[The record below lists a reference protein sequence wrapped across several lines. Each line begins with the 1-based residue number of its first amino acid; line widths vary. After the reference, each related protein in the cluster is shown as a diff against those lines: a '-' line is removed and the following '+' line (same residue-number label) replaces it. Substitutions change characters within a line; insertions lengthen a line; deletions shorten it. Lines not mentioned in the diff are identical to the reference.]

1 MNRLFGIIVTAGI
14 IAVIVKFVTRRIT
27 ILEYERGLKY
37 KKGKFTEVLGPGCYW
52 YLPSFATIHKIDVRP
67 SYASISGQEVLS
79 SDGVTI
85 KISLAANYEVTDPHV
100 AVNKVQNYRDA
111 LYLELQLALR
121 DIIGSMDIDTV
132 LNSRSDIQTKLM
144 EMTGARIAELGLK
157 LHSASVKDIMF
168 PGKLKELFAQV
179 INAKKEGLAMLE
191 RARGETAALRNLA
204 NAAKLMESNPNLLQL
219 RLLQALGQSSGSTL
233 VLGISPNGQIIP
245 VKSKGASEHGQTEDE
260 PTQEI

>member
-1 MNRLFGIIVTAGI
+1 MDGLIAIIVVGGVV
-14 IAVIVKFVTRRIT
+14 AVIVKFFTKRIT
-27 ILEYERGLKY
+27 VLEYERGLKY
-37 KKGKFTEVLGPGCYW
+37 NKGKFQEVLGPGRYW
-52 YLPSFATIHKIDVRP
+52 YLPSSVTIHKVDIRP

-85 KISLAANYEVTDPHV
+85 KISLAANYEVTDPNV
-100 AVNKVQNYRDA
+100 AINKVQNYHDA

-121 DIIGSMDIDTV
+121 QIIGSMDIDTV
-132 LNSRSDIQTKLM
+132 LNSRSEIQTKLVDL
-144 EMTGARIAELGLK
+144 TAAKIAELGLK

-179 INAKKEGLAMLE
+179 INAKKEGLAAFE

-204 NAAKLMESNPNLLQL
+204 NAAKMIESNPSLLQL

-233 VLGISPNGQIIP
+233 VLGVTGNGQIVP
-245 VKSKGASEHGQTEDE
+245 VRTREVTEATPEIE
-260 PTQEI
+260 PTKES

>member
-1 MNRLFGIIVTAGI
+1 MNGLIAAIILGGVVAL
-14 IAVIVKFVTRRIT
+14 IVKLLTKRIT
-27 ILEYERGLKY
+27 VFEYERGLKY
-37 KKGKFTEVLGPGCYW
+37 KKGKFQSVLNPGRYW
-52 YLPSFATIHKIDVRP
+52 HLPSKTSIHKVDIRP

-85 KISLAANYEVTDPHV
+85 KVSLAVNYEVTDPNV
-100 AVNKVQNYRDA
+100 AINKVQNYHDA

-121 DIIGSMDIDTV
+121 QIIASMDIDAV
-132 LNSRSDIQTKLM
+132 LNSRSEIQTKLTD
-144 EMTGARIAELGLK
+144 MTTAKIAELGLK

-179 INAKKEGLAMLE
+179 VNAKKEGLAALE

-204 NAAKLMESNPNLLQL
+204 NAAKMVESNPSLLQL

-233 VLGISPNGQIIP
+233 VLGVTGNGQMVP
-245 VKSKGASEHGQTEDE
+245 VRTQKITEGASDVE
-260 PTQEI
+260 PTQEP

>member
-1 MNRLFGIIVTAGI
+1 MNGLLGILLLGVTIVV
-14 IAVIVKFVTRRIT
+14 IAKLTTKRIT

-37 KKGKFTEVLGPGCYW
+37 RNGKFQTVLGPGCYW
-52 YLPSFATIHKIDVRP
+52 YLPFVATLHKIDVRP
-67 SYASISGQEVLS
+67 AYASISGQEVLS

-85 KISLAANYEVTDPHV
+85 KISLAANYEVTDPYV
-100 AVNKVQNYRDA
+100 AINKIQNYRDA

-132 LNSRSDIQTKLM
+132 LNSRSEIQTKLM
-144 EMTGARIAELGLK
+144 ELTAAKAAELGLK

-179 INAKKEGLAMLE
+179 VNAKKEGLATLE

-204 NAAKLMESNPNLLQL
+204 NAAKLIESNPSLLQL
-219 RLLQALGQSSGSTL
+219 RLLQALGQSAGSTL
-233 VLGISPNGQIIP
+233 VLGVTPNGQIVP
-245 VKSKGASEHGQTEDE
+245 VKKGVAESGQFEGE
-260 PTQEI
+260 PT